1 MNKYTDSLD
10 ITKKQYFS
18 ILSPEFPSW
27 LHDYIETPE
36 MQRLSGISM
45 LCGTDYSK
53 LFNYKSSNNTLDH
66 SIGVALI
73 VWNFTKDKKQTLA
86 GLFHDIATPVFKHCI
101 DFMNGDTEHQESTEE
116 MTEEIIRNSKT
127 IMELLNKDDIKV
139 EEVCDYHIYPIA
151 DNDSPRLSAD
161 RFEYTFSNAMYLYGV
176 WNLQDI
182 KRYYSDISILK
193 NEDNVEEL
201 GFNTLQICKDYFKDI
216 LPIFANYDSDKNRT
230 VMQFIADTI
239 KSLHVKGLITIKD
252 LYTKSEQEIIDYIL
266 SCEDQ
271 YIIDSFKKFL
281 NTTQL
286 YAGETPNNS
295 HYCISIKAKRR
306 YIVPLVKFKNQHI
319 RINNVDN
326 DSSRLLIDFKNIK
339 RSTYTGFYFDFKPY
353 QYQ

>member
-1 MNKYTDSLD
+1 
-10 ITKKQYFS
+10 
-18 ILSPEFPSW
+18 
-27 LHDYIETPE
+27 
-36 MQRLSGISM
+36 M

-266 SCEDQ
+266 SCE
-271 YIIDSFKKFL
+271 
-281 NTTQL
+281 
-286 YAGETPNNS
+286 GE
-295 HYCISIKAKRR
+295 
-306 YIVPLVKFKNQHI
+306 
-319 RINNVDN
+319 
-326 DSSRLLIDFKNIK
+326 
-339 RSTYTGFYFDFKPY
+339 G
-353 QYQ
+353 